1 MNWHQRFKEM
11 KEGLGYTNSD
21 IAEITGNT
29 SDSIKSATQPNKD
42 LPRWL
47 RLAIVIYETTK
58 SKTETAEMLKKKSE
72 KDVYNFIKSRISFD
86 KNIISQLRYINSDE
100 MKKEHRRF
108 EMSGYENQKGEC
120 TLHNL
125 SIINEFADL
134 GIYDYTSYLFL
145 DFYKGTPTLYM
156 KYFWDDENHEIDLS
170 GYGTIEIIYT
180 IFEKTIFSDKRMRRR
195 I

>member
-1 MNWHQRFKEM
+1 MDWHQRFKEM
-11 KEGLGYTNSD
+11 KDGLGYTNSD

-29 SDSIKSATQPNKD
+29 ADSIKSSTQPNKE

-58 SKTETAEMLKKKSE
+58 SKTETAEMLQKKTK
-72 KDVYNFIKSRISFD
+72 KDVFNFIRSRLSFD
-86 KNIISQLRYINSDE
+86 NNVLSQLRHIDTEE

-108 EMSGYENQKGEC
+108 EMSGYESNKGEC
-120 TLHNL
+120 TLHNQ
-125 SIINEFADL
+125 SILNEFADL
-134 GIYDYTSYLFL
+134 GIYDYTNYLFL

-156 KYFWDDENHEIDLS
+156 QYFMERENLEIELS
-170 GYGTIEIIYT
+170 GYGTTEIIYL
-180 IFEKTIFSDKRMRRR
+180 IFEKTIFSNNGTRRR

>member
-11 KEGLGYTNSD
+11 KDGLGYTNSD

-29 SDSIKSATQPNKD
+29 ADSIKSSTQPNKE

-58 SKTETAEMLKKKSE
+58 SKSETVEMLQKKTK
-72 KDVYNFIKSRISFD
+72 KDVFNFIKSRLSFD
-86 KNIISQLRYINSDE
+86 DKILSQLRHIDVEE

-108 EMSGYENQKGEC
+108 EMSGYESNKGEC
-120 TLHNL
+120 TLHNQ
-125 SIINEFADL
+125 SILNEFADL

-145 DFYKGTPTLYM
+145 DFYKGSPTLYM
-156 KYFWDDENHEIDLS
+156 KYFRESENLEFEIG
-170 GYGTIEIIYT
+170 GYGTKEIIYL
-180 IFEKTIFSDKRMRRR
+180 IFEKTIFSDKGTRRR

>member
-1 MNWHQRFKEM
+1 MDWHQRFKEM
-11 KEGLGYTNSD
+11 KDGLGYTNSD
-21 IAEITGNT
+21 IAMITGNT
-29 SDSIKSATQPNKD
+29 ADSIKSSTQPNKE

-58 SKTETAEMLKKKSE
+58 SKTETAEMLQKKTK
-72 KDVYNFIKSRISFD
+72 KDVINFIRRRLSFD
-86 KNIISQLRYINSDE
+86 NNILSQLRHIDIEE

-108 EMSGYENQKGEC
+108 EMSGYESIKGEC
-120 TLHNL
+120 TLHNQ

-134 GIYDYTSYLFL
+134 GIYDYTTYLFL

-156 KYFWDDENHEIDLS
+156 QYFQGGENIKIELS
-170 GYGTIEIIYT
+170 GYGTTEIIYL
-180 IFEKTIFSDKRMRRR
+180 IFEKTIFSNNIKRRR